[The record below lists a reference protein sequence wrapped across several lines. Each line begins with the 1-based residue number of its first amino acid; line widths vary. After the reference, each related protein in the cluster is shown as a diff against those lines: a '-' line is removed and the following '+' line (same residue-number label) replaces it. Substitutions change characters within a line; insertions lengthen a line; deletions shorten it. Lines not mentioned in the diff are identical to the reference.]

1 MSLNDLK
8 RVLQSS
14 GLPEG
19 RVFCDGIVDLEDGD
33 ALRLI
38 PTAVRLLTERA
49 SHGDWS
55 LRSSWLSHLGKG
67 YQNIPGV
74 SRAPQASVYV
84 RVLFTCQKYS
94 YTNI

>member
-1 MSLNDLK
+1 MSLSDLK

-74 SRAPQASVYV
+74 SPLPQASAYV
-84 RVLFTCQKYS
+84 RGLFKCEMSS